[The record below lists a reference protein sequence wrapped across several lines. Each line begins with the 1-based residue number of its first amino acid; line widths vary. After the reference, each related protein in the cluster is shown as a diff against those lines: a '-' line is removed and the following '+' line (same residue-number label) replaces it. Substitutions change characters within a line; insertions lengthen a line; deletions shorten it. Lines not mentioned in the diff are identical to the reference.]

1 MSSGAGAPPPLPPGK
16 DYFTIAEACRLL
28 QVPAHT
34 MRYWEGLFSAL
45 RPTRLPGGHRRYRRA
60 DLETAFRIKG
70 LLRDQRLT
78 VAGARKALAA
88 ARRPVRPSSD
98 SAGAANPAALKLLKK
113 VREDLQRLL
122 DDLSR

>member
-1 MSSGAGAPPPLPPGK
+1 MTSGAGAPPPLPPGK

-60 DLETAFRIKG
+60 DLELAFRIKG
-70 LLRDQRLT
+70 LLRDERLT

-88 ARRPVRPSSD
+88 MRRPARAGAGAD
-98 SAGAANPAALKLLKK
+98 GAANPASLKLLKR